1 MDITGGDI
9 MFNQNINNFSSNN
22 ITSNSRNRNLVPEA
36 RKALDQMKYE
46 IANELNINLQ
56 EGYNGNITA
65 RDAGRI
71 GGNMVKKMIEQ
82 QQRQMSGQN

>member
-1 MDITGGDI
+1 

-22 ITSNSRNRNLVPEA
+22 TTSNSRNRNLVPEA
-36 RKALDQMKYE
+36 RQALDQMKYE

-71 GGNMVKKMIEQ
+71 DGNMVKKMIEQ

>member
-1 MDITGGDI
+1 

-36 RKALDQMKYE
+36 RQALDQMKYE

>member
-1 MDITGGDI
+1 

-22 ITSNSRNRNLVPEA
+22 TTSNSRNRNLVPEA
-36 RKALDQMKYE
+36 RQALDQMKYE

>member
-1 MDITGGDI
+1 
-9 MFNQNINNFSSNN
+9 MFNRNINNFSSNN
-22 ITSNSRNRNLVPEA
+22 TNTSSNSKIVPEA
-36 RKALDQMKYE
+36 RQALDRMKYE

-56 EGYNGNITA
+56 NGYNGNLTA

-82 QQRQMSGQN
+82 QQRQMANKFNI

>member
-1 MDITGGDI
+1 
-9 MFNQNINNFSSNN
+9 MFNQNINNFSNN
-22 ITSNSRNRNLVPEA
+22 NTTSNSRNRNLVPEA
-36 RKALDQMKYE
+36 RQALDQMKYE